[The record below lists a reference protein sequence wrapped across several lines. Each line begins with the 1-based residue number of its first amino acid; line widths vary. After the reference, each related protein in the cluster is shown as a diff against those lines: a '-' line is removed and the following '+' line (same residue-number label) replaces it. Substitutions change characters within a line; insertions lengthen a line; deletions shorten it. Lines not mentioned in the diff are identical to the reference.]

1 LKLLIRWLLHA
12 GLALSTI
19 GLASPAQAQGGGSS
33 LRFYGAG
40 RDQVDRVKIPIE
52 PARPVDVGGDFTIEF
67 WMKANRGDNGSGAC
81 SMGGDNWINGNS
93 MFDRDVFN
101 QGDHGDYGSSLAGG
115 KLAFGVNNGSDGNTI
130 CGTTDLA
137 DGVWHHVALTRNSQS
152 GALRIFVDGQPDAEG
167 SGPAGD
173 ISYRDGRATEYPND
187 PFLVLGAEKHDYDR
201 AKFPSYSGWLDEIR
215 ISTALRYSDAFAP
228 PADESPPTF
237 DIQPPSL
244 SIGDASVFE
253 GESGTAALRFPVSLS
268 ATSGQTVTV
277 DYATQNG
284 TASAPDDY
292 AAITT
297 TELSFPPGTTV
308 QTITVQVN
316 GDITL
321 EQNETL
327 FVDLSGAASATIADA
342 QGQGTI
348 TNDDGSVLAIDD
360 VSLVEG
366 NSGTS
371 NLFFNVSISKL
382 NAGWVTAEYLIVDQ
396 TASAASDYTAISTGT
411 LSFAAATIAPLPVVV
426 QVNSDTLF
434 EADETLLVRLTGV
447 TDGVATIGDAEGVGT
462 ITNDDAMPTI
472 AIGNTS
478 IAEGNSGSSS
488 LVFTVGLSAA
498 SGLTTTVDYATDN
511 GTASAP
517 ADYTAIPAA
526 QLAFPPGATTQTIT
540 VEVQSETLYENNET
554 VLVNLTNPSNAT
566 IVDAQGVGII
576 ANDDT
581 MPTIAIGDASVTEG
595 NSGSSNLV
603 FTVSLSA
610 PSGLSVSVNYAIEN
624 GTAQAPADY
633 TTLPATALDFPAGT
647 ISQVVVVPVV
657 GDTLFED
664 SETLLA
670 NLSNAAGA
678 TIADSQG
685 QGTITNDDTMPTIAI
700 GDASVT
706 EGNSGSSN
714 LVFTVS
720 LSAPSGLPMTVSYA
734 TANGTAGAPADYTAI
749 ASTVLTFP
757 AGTTMRTIAVQIKG
771 DALVEDDETLLVNL
785 SSPSNATIADAQG
798 HGTIVNDD
806 DEDEGYTVY
815 LPLLVR

>member
-1 LKLLIRWLLHA
+1 
-12 GLALSTI
+12 
-19 GLASPAQAQGGGSS
+19 LASPAQAQGGGSS
-33 LRFYGAG
+33 LRFYGTG

-228 PADESPPTF
+228 PAGESPPTF

-253 GESGTAALRFPVSLS
+253 GESGTAALSFPVSLS

-284 TASAPDDY
+284 TTSPASAPDDY